1 MAVHIFYSEHT
12 VYFPDPLCCARNMAE
27 LFSIQKALHKGE
39 LFGVAYFLV
48 IHLGFICFAA
58 CFCELIAAG
67 CILKSTFNSTDFF
80 LYLGNCESFNELWD
94 GLKISLQP
102 PVNFTLC
109 TTSPSR
115 SSSCV
120 LNRFLLFCK
129 YMTYFILLCFQFFCV
144 YMIITYIFTSLLCFF
159 TFSNSV
165 FQFRSYC
172 SHITV

>member
-1 MAVHIFYSEHT
+1 ME
-12 VYFPDPLCCARNMAE
+12 FPIL
-27 LFSIQKALHKGE
+27 LF
-39 LFGVAYFLV
+39 
-48 IHLGFICFAA
+48 LGFICFAA
-58 CFCELIAAG
+58 CFCKLVTAG
-67 CILKSTFNSTDFF
+67 CILKSTFNSTDFSSTWATVSPST
-80 LYLGNCESFNELWD
+80 SFGMALRFP
-94 GLKISLQP
+94 LQP

-109 TTSPSR
+109 TTSQS
-115 SSSCV
+115 V